1 MKIAEAQ
8 TINKKIFDTSTT
20 YIIVGTGICLI
31 DADYVNV
38 MHLIHYIANENKV
51 ILISTIPMY
60 LNIMLFTLFVE
71 SKISKIRS
79 KFHSV

>member
-8 TINKKIFDTSTT
+8 TINKKIFDTST
-20 YIIVGTGICLI
+20 YIIGTGICLI